1 MMFTDPPP
9 GLFCWGNTVVL
20 LSGDDVIVMEFK
32 NGTTPGLNVV
42 VGFVVTFNGGFDEVV
57 KKGLKVD

>member
-20 LSGDDVIVMEFK
+20 RSGDDVIVMESR

-42 VGFVVTFNGGFDEVV
+42 EGFVVTSNKGFDEVV
-57 KKGLKVD
+57 KKGL

>member
-9 GLFCWGNTVVL
+9 GLFCLGNTVVL
-20 LSGDDVIVMEFK
+20 RRGDDVIVMESK

-42 VGFVVTFNGGFDEVV
+42 VGFVVTSNKGFDEVV
-57 KKGLKVD
+57 KKGL